1 VESTE
6 KDIDLLI
13 ATALTEE
20 AQVVSAVMSRVA
32 KEHHKR
38 GHVIVHEYFLGDGTA
53 ARVATASA
61 HQMGAVNMGVFI
73 APLLNDLRPRST
85 TLVGIAA
92 AIDAGEVALGDVP
105 FASQVLSYDDVAV
118 EASTLTFRTEGYPVD
133 PRMRHAVGALRTS
146 RSAYAPWQDECLAVI
161 GGVIEDVSRL
171 RRRAVKRPEAV
182 EPPHLVVGVTAGG
195 PFLLRD
201 RGFSDSLREH
211 PKERELAGA
220 RIGVAAPV
228 HPKLVSAEME
238 SHGFMR
244 AAHEH
249 GVPATVIKG
258 ISDVGDQEKASLEKE
273 TGGFYRAFACSN
285 AVLAALHILRH
296 AEPRNLAPSRAPE
309 VRSYSVA
316 GGGSTTPAS
325 SPLAGTE
332 HPPDLFGAGPRRAP
346 EPHRVFVGR
355 DAELK
360 RIAAALDGGGG
371 GRVAIVAVQGMAGV
385 GKTYLAHE
393 FYAQYPGRFGGY
405 QHVVLA
411 PGHPGNGGSMDGG
424 ARGAGRDRSEV
435 RRRGRGR
442 AGAARAAGAGSRG
455 QRRFRGIGR
464 VGGRAVACARRRP
477 AARDRP
483 VRRAGDRGR
492 LGVDTSAQQA
502 IARRILDDHGVTSTP
517 AAPARSRP
525 RPRRTIKTLGATA
538 AEESNERTVRQAGVI
553 IGARA

>member
-105 FASQVLSYDDVAV
+105 FASQVLSYDDIAV

-146 RSAYAPWQDECLAVI
+146 RSAYAPWQDGCLAVI
-161 GGVIEDVSRL
+161 GGVIEDASRL
-171 RRRAVKRPEAV
+171 RRRAVKRPEMV
-182 EPPHLVVGVTAGG
+182 EPPHLIVGVTAGG

-273 TGGFYRAFACSN
+273 TGGSIVHLRAATRCWPRCTSCDTSSD
-285 AVLAALHILRH
+285 ATWPHLVLPRCGPTASRVEARRRRLR
-296 AEPRNLAPSRAPE
+296 ARWQAQGN
-309 VRSYSVA
+309 
-316 GGGSTTPAS
+316 
-325 SPLAGTE
+325 
-332 HPPDLFGAGPRRAP
+332 RR
-346 EPHRVFVGR
+346 
-355 DAELK
+355 
-360 RIAAALDGGGG
+360 I
-371 GRVAIVAVQGMAGV
+371 
-385 GKTYLAHE
+385 
-393 FYAQYPGRFGGY
+393 YPGR
-405 QHVVLA
+405 
-411 PGHPGNGGSMDGG
+411 GSGCT
-424 ARGAGRDRSEV
+424 
-435 RRRGRGR
+435 
-442 AGAARAAGAGSRG
+442 
-455 QRRFRGIGR
+455 F
-464 VGGRAVACARRRP
+464 
-477 AARDRP
+477 
-483 VRRAGDRGR
+483 
-492 LGVDTSAQQA
+492 
-502 IARRILDDHGVTSTP
+502 
-517 AAPARSRP
+517 RSR
-525 RPRRTIKTLGATA
+525 TGSSSAATP
-538 AEESNERTVRQAGVI
+538 S
-553 IGARA
+553 